1 MDSENLVWVPE
12 AGDARA
18 AGRGCLLPGSRG
30 RSAQCSTTGERAWQN
45 SCNSLSKLATS
56 FDECCASETYVAITF
71 PVFFSEKPLNFEIT
85 SLLLHA
91 LNLMLQFLK
100 HLETLNGS
108 LSCRSF
114 DISKEPLG
122 GVAGL
127 LSEDLK
133 AVDRKS
139 VV

>member
-1 MDSENLVWVPE
+1 MDGEPVWVFWVPE

-30 RSAQCSTTGERAWQN
+30 GSAQCSTTGERAWQN

-56 FDECCASETYVAITF
+56 FDECCASETYVALSQF
-71 PVFFSEKPLNFEIT
+71 FFSVKPLSFEIT

-91 LNLMLQFLK
+91 LNLMFLLK

-108 LSCRSF
+108 LSCRSPRNLW
-114 DISKEPLG
+114 EEWLG
-122 GVAGL
+122 C
-127 LSEDLK
+127 
-133 AVDRKS
+133 
-139 VV
+139 